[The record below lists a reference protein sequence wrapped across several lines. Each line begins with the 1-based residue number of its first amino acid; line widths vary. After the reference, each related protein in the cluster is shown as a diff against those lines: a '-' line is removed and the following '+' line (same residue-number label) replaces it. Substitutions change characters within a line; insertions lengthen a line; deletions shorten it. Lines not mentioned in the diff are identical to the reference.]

1 MQEAQDRYRAL
12 SELTSDFVFEAR
24 ITPEGETVVQ
34 WVTEQFSAIM
44 GYTLDEYNARGGM
57 FALVHPDDAAGL
69 RAFRQHVL
77 ENHSG
82 EYEFRVIRQD
92 GAVRWLRTTARP
104 RWDENEKRVTHLYG
118 AMNDITARKEAESR
132 FREQE
137 ENYRRIF
144 EAVGDGVA
152 LTDLEGNIVEV
163 NPAFC
168 EMHGFTRQELIGM
181 SIRALAPSELD
192 AEVDAYTQ
200 TLAKGQSFFTHGLAV
215 RRDGSVFPVAVR
227 GTRVIYRGAPHAL
240 GIVRDIS
247 AQVRALEWLEQRVGE
262 RTAELAALLDI
273 SHTVASTL
281 ELGPLL
287 ALILEQ
293 LKTLIDYRGAAIV
306 MRENDALRMLD
317 YRGPMTRAQAAAAYA
332 DLGSATLHQRVV
344 AARQTVIVND
354 IYADT
359 PEAAALRAWG
369 GARLD
374 TELAYLR
381 AWMGVPLVLQERAVG
396 MLAISHDQPHYFTLH
411 HAQLAQIIANQA
423 AIAMENARL
432 YDQARRLAAVE
443 ERQRLARDLH
453 DSVSQ
458 ALYGIELG
466 AQTAR
471 ELLGDAE
478 SPLQE
483 PIEYI
488 QALAQAGLAEMRALI
503 FDLRPEALANEGLVG
518 GLKKQAAF
526 LRARHRLDVR
536 AQFCDEPDAPLPVK
550 EALYRVAQEALHN
563 IVKHARARTV
573 DIALAQVDGT
583 VTLEIRDDGIGF
595 DVNRPYPGH
604 LGLASMCER
613 IAEQRGEL
621 AVTSAPG
628 SGTHIRAA
636 LSTQTAR
643 VI

>member
-1 MQEAQDRYRAL
+1 
-12 SELTSDFVFEAR
+12 
-24 ITPEGETVVQ
+24 
-34 WVTEQFSAIM
+34 
-44 GYTLDEYNARGGM
+44 
-57 FALVHPDDAAGL
+57 
-69 RAFRQHVL
+69 
-77 ENHSG
+77 
-82 EYEFRVIRQD
+82 
-92 GAVRWLRTTARP
+92 
-104 RWDENEKRVTHLYG
+104 
-118 AMNDITARKEAESR
+118 
-132 FREQE
+132 
-137 ENYRRIF
+137 
-144 EAVGDGVA
+144 
-152 LTDLEGNIVEV
+152 
-163 NPAFC
+163 
-168 EMHGFTRQELIGM
+168 
-181 SIRALAPSELD
+181 
-192 AEVDAYTQ
+192 
-200 TLAKGQSFFTHGLAV
+200 
-215 RRDGSVFPVAVR
+215 
-227 GTRVIYRGAPHAL
+227 
-240 GIVRDIS
+240 
-247 AQVRALEWLEQRVGE
+247 
-262 RTAELAALLDI
+262 
-273 SHTVASTL
+273 
-281 ELGPLL
+281 
-287 ALILEQ
+287 
-293 LKTLIDYRGAAIV
+293 
-306 MRENDALRMLD
+306 
-317 YRGPMTRAQAAAAYA
+317 
-332 DLGSATLHQRVV
+332 
-344 AARQTVIVND
+344 
-354 IYADT
+354 
-359 PEAAALRAWG
+359 
-369 GARLD
+369 
-374 TELAYLR
+374 
-381 AWMGVPLVLQERAVG
+381 